1 MSAAPRNDNP
11 LPARPNAES
20 FVAETQ
26 KKFFDLVHDL
36 RAAAKMTA
44 TEGWQSAYRQNI
56 DNNRRAVKQ
65 LAENIAAEA
74 KYIAEHGTNEEN
86 EKAIKEAVK
95 GLADEREI
103 HGAWWLRTV
112 QKIETAAKNAADMR
126 HEIKTAARAEE
137 KDRGLIANGLGD
149 EVAEIVNRWSLV
161 DWDAELGV
169 VTVTEPSGVE

>member
-11 LPARPNAES
+11 LPDRPNAET

-44 TEGWQSAYRQNI
+44 TEGWQ
-56 DNNRRAVKQ
+56 AVKQ

-74 KYIAEHGTNEEN
+74 KYIAEHGTTEEN

-149 EVAEIVNRWSLV
+149 EVADIVNRWEVV
-161 DWDAELGV
+161 DWDADLGV
-169 VTVTEPSGVE
+169 VTVTIPSGIK